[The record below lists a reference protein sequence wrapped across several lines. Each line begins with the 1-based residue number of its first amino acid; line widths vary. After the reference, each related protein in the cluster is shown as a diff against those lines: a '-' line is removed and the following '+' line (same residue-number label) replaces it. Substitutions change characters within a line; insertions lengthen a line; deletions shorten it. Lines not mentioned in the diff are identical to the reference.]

1 MHVLLMTL
9 HIIVC
14 FVIVFVVLVQSSK
27 GAQMGA
33 AFGGS
38 SQTVFG
44 SRGAATF
51 LTRLTTTTAI
61 VFMITSFLLSFIE
74 ARRVSVI
81 EAPAQSQTSTPADKA
96 KLPAGGVGVA
106 PQKDKPAPPPA
117 EGKLPVQ
124 DGKPQSAGKETTTD
138 KK

>member
-1 MHVLLMTL
+1 MHILLMTL

-51 LTRLTTTTAI
+51 LTKLTTTAAI
-61 VFMITSFLLSFIE
+61 VFMITSFLLSFME
-74 ARRVSVI
+74 AKRDSVI
-81 EAPAQSQTSTPADKA
+81 DAPAQSKTSV
-96 KLPAGGVGVA
+96 PAGKANLPVGEVGVT
-106 PQKDKPAPPPA
+106 DKQAKPPTEAKVPT
-117 EGKLPVQ
+117 Q
-124 DGKPQSAGKETTTD
+124 DTKPQSDNKETPKD

>member
-1 MHVLLMTL
+1 MTL

-51 LTRLTTTTAI
+51 LTKLTTTTAI
-61 VFMITSFLLSFIE
+61 VFMITSFLLSFLE
-74 ARRVSVI
+74 AKRVSVI
-81 EAPAQSQTSTPADKA
+81 DVPAQPKTSAPAGKA
-96 KLPAGGVGVA
+96 NVPAGDIGV
-106 PQKDKPAPPPA
+106 KDTQAKPPT
-117 EGKLPVQ
+117 EGKLPAQ
-124 DGKPQSAGKETTTD
+124 DTKPQSGNKETPKD
-138 KK
+138 K